1 VYFLK
6 YHKEGSRSRVT
17 RFYAAQNSSNMNVY
31 LWVAIGGALG
41 SVARLGAVEL
51 GTRCWGHEFPWGTL
65 VVNIVGS
72 FVIGFFATVTDPDLG
87 GRWPVGAMGRQ
98 FFMTGVLGG
107 FTTFSAFSLQT
118 LSLARG
124 SEWIKAGGYAASSV
138 VLCLI
143 GVWLGYLVA
152 LAINPARVQ

>member
-1 VYFLK
+1 
-6 YHKEGSRSRVT
+6 
-17 RFYAAQNSSNMNVY
+17 MNVY

-51 GTRCWGHEFPWGTL
+51 GARCWGHEFPWGTL
-65 VVNIVGS
+65 IVNIVGS
-72 FVIGFFATVTDPDLG
+72 FVIGFFATVTDAEMG
-87 GRWPVGAMGRQ
+87 GRWPVGVTGRQ

-118 LSLARG
+118 LALARG
-124 SEWIKAGGYAASSV
+124 SEWTKAGGYAIGSV

-143 GVWLGYLVA
+143 GVWLGHLAA
-152 LAINPARVQ
+152 LALNPGRAR